1 MSSVFSDSAYQPSLC
16 IDGITRNVGDD
27 LNICLSHINETNP
40 WLSLQLSA
48 RALIWDVTIHGR
60 SDCCNIKYLLP
71 DFEVWID
78 DVVGMPSVEKG
89 SYLCGR
95 QTELAVDRGSVETIS
110 CGGQRGTVV
119 TLLLPG
125 SSRTLMVSEMVVR
138 GYPSSSMWPPVLPVW
153 SSSPV
158 SISHSPPPPQLSPSL
173 AAQSPA
179 SSLLMSSLG
188 ASPLLSAPVSP
199 PLAPFRPSTSPPASA
214 LFLHPMKLLLAL
226 TVLLIC
232 CCSFVRLRR
241 KRTRQYELSSCS
253 SNDVSEV
260 IPPSWDVRRGCHAMP
275 YVWGDDSL
283 RGEGMVKQ
291 AAGLELPHGSAP
303 SQIVGRCEYE
313 EFEI

>member
-1 MSSVFSDSAYQPSLC
+1 MRGA
-16 IDGITRNVGDD
+16 TR
-27 LNICLSHINETNP
+27 
-40 WLSLQLSA
+40 
-48 RALIWDVTIHGR
+48 
-60 SDCCNIKYLLP
+60 
-71 DFEVWID
+71 
-78 DVVGMPSVEKG
+78 
-89 SYLCGR
+89 
-95 QTELAVDRGSVETIS
+95 DRGDAVAARVFTDTY
-110 CGGQRGTVV
+110 G
-119 TLLLPG
+119 
-125 SSRTLMVSEMVVR
+125 VR
-138 GYPSSSMWPPVLPVW
+138 DGRERLPVEFYVAT
-153 SSSPV
+153 SPASMVKLTV